1 MIAKSSMSFDGGG
14 GGGGGGYENIY
25 YMVGE
30 MKVCVIAKLNLSESR
45 QEFLYNI
52 F

>member
-1 MIAKSSMSFDGGG
+1 MIAKSSMSFDGGVG
-14 GGGGGGYENIY
+14 GGGMRIY
-25 YMVGE
+25 IYIYMVGE
-30 MKVCVIAKLNLSESR
+30 MKICVIAKLNLSESR